1 VIDRRECCGRRLT
14 GQRLTGAH
22 ALKMAPA
29 PSEPRA
35 TTFASRDPAVHRPF
49 GLFAA
54 ASDLLVP
61 AHVAHQRAADPLFGS
76 SGSRIERER

>member
-22 ALKMAPA
+22 ALKWLTP
-29 PSEPRA
+29 PRSQA
-35 TTFASRDPAVHRPF
+35 ITTFSYRDPAVHRPF

-61 AHVAHQRAADPLFGS
+61 
-76 SGSRIERER
+76 RERLIHGRFEANDQLPERFARAQV